1 MNPKMPLKYL
11 LEPFLLLID
20 ESDQQPCPPH
30 SPEGR
35 LITGGGT
42 TWGPVLS
49 DSMVQHVYTALSHTT
64 KRRKAPAS
72 ISDLGDFLELWWM
85 GCPEIPEY
93 LIDILL
99 S

>member
-20 ESDQQPCPPH
+20 ESDQQPCPPP

-35 LITGGGT
+35 LIIGGGT

-49 DSMVQHVYTALSHTT
+49 DTMVQHVDTA

-93 LIDILL
+93 LVDILL